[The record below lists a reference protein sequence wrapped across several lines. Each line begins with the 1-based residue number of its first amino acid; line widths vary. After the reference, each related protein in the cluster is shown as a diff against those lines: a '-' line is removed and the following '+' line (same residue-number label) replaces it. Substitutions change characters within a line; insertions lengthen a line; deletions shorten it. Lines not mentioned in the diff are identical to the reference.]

1 MGPCSG
7 DGSHQGREP
16 SSNPLKQLLRKTLT
30 REVQGELPMELRKR
44 APLDEEGNVGDGA
57 SHAKS

>member
-16 SSNPLKQLLRKTLT
+16 SSNPLKQLLLT

-44 APLDEEGNVGDGA
+44 APFDAEGNVGDGA